1 MWFWDAVH
9 VAGDARN
16 SVVIG
21 GACENLQPTQWL
33 CRPRFGRVYRG
44 NGRGAVRDRCVVR
57 RLIALKFAVDRAECG
72 IDPELLLSIQ
82 PALKVSPVA
91 IVLAIEMIGWHTLD
105 RIKVKKKY
113 SAGLIPS
120 V

>member
-1 MWFWDAVH
+1 MALSTKVWQCIEW
-9 VAGDARN
+9 
-16 SVVIG
+16 
-21 GACENLQPTQWL
+21 
-33 CRPRFGRVYRG
+33 
-44 NGRGAVRDRCVVR
+44 NGRGAGRDRCVVR
-57 RLIALKFAVDRAECG
+57 RLIPLKFAVDRAECG

-113 SAGLIPS
+113 SAGLIPL